1 MKSAL
6 ASTLRLESGAA
17 ISVEEAAK
25 FKSRFFPDATDTQ
38 KTIIWKLRAFS
49 DYVRALEE
57 TNNPQWVYDNLPHT
71 IWNPKKV
78 KTEKERDALPPGSY
92 FTTPNGSLH
101 KLPHSSDTE
110 VPLP

>member
-6 ASTLRLESGAA
+6 ASALRLESGAA
-17 ISVEEAAK
+17 ISVAEAAEY
-25 FKSRFFPDATDTQ
+25 KSKFFPTMTDTER
-38 KTIIWKLRAFS
+38 TIIWKLRAFS
-49 DYVRALEE
+49 DYIRMLEE

-101 KLPHSSDTE
+101 KLPHPSDSE
-110 VPLP
+110 VPLT